1 MRMHADQAE
10 IDELLVERLVASQ
23 FPEWAGLAVS
33 AIPSSGT
40 VNAMYRLGEEL
51 TVRLPLVEGGVSDI
65 FTEYEWVPRLAPY
78 LPVEVPLPVRL
89 GEPGFGY
96 PWAWSVN
103 RWITG
108 DVPLAADLQ
117 TAAPVAGQLA
127 LDLARLVAAFR
138 AVDLPDAPRG
148 HRGGPLIQE
157 DAETRDALAQL
168 EGAID
173 TSAAVAAWEA
183 GLAVPQTEP
192 DLWLHAD
199 LMPGNLLVREGRLA
213 AVLDFGCVG
222 TGDPA
227 CDLIPAWNLLPSSA
241 RETFRAAVGADDS
254 QWIRGRARA
263 LSMALIQLPYYRE
276 TNPVIAA
283 NAQHVIDE
291 VLADFTG

>member
-1 MRMHADQAE
+1 MHAGEAE
-10 IDELLVERLVASQ
+10 IDELLVGRLVAGQ
-23 FPEWAGLAVS
+23 FPAWAGLAVRE
-33 AIPSSGT
+33 IPSSGT

-65 FTEYEWVPRLAPY
+65 AKEHAWVPRLAPY
-78 LPVEVPLPVRL
+78 LPVEVPLPVGL
-89 GEPGFGY
+89 GEPSAEY
-96 PWAWSVN
+96 PWPWSVN

-108 DVPLAADLQ
+108 EVPSTGDAAL
-117 TAAPVAGQLA
+117 GRELGG
-127 LDLARLVAAFR
+127 LVQAFR
-138 AVDLPDAPRG
+138 AVDLPDAPAAY
-148 HRGGPLIQE
+148 RGGPLQLQ
-157 DAETRDALAQL
+157 DAETRNALEQL

-173 TSAAVAAWEA
+173 TSAALAAWEA
-183 GLAVPQTEP
+183 GLAVLQTEP

-199 LMPGNLLVREGRLA
+199 LMPANLLVREGRLA

-227 CDLIPAWNLLPSSA
+227 CDLIPAWNLLPASE
-241 RETFRAAVGADDS
+241 RDVFRSVVEADDA

-276 TNPVIAA
+276 TNPGIAA

-291 VLADFTG
+291 VLIDFAS